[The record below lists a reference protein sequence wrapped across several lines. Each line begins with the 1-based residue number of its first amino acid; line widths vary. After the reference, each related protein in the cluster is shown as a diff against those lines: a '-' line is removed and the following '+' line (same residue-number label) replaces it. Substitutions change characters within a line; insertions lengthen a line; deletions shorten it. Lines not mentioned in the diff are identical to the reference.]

1 MRKDFKFVETKKTE
15 GIVEEIKRLATVE
28 DVSVNKYVGRI
39 LTKHVE
45 DIKEHKD

>member
-15 GIVEEIKRLATVE
+15 GIVTDLEMLAKEEDRSL
-28 DVSVNKYVGRI
+28 NNYVGRI

-45 DIKEHKD
+45 DIKDIKD